1 MVSQMIGRSASERCI
16 AISIS
21 IMWKVSDGN
30 VCNFLK
36 IKKKL
41 YPELIRWAEYAMQL
55 KPNGERAK
63 NFQKD
68 IQIWGGKK

>member
-1 MVSQMIGRSASERCI
+1 MQFS
-16 AISIS
+16 
-21 IMWKVSDGN
+21 KN
-30 VCNFLK
+30 
-36 IKKKL
+36 KKKL

-55 KPNGERAK
+55 KPDGERAK